1 MARALLYPPR
11 VSTFRRVALLQSHQR
26 LPPVHVYYLN
36 DLVELCG
43 LAAAVQDTVDTVDLP
58 VSPSDREPLATFER
72 YMRRQRPQLVGISCF
87 TCGAN
92 SARAY
97 ARIAKRYGAFV
108 VAGGFHPSALPDE
121 VLGWQGIDAVVR
133 GEGEEALQA
142 LARSGSPEGIAGF
155 SYRSNGQTIHQPVGP
170 VIEDLDALP
179 MPLRHLRPERFGLA
193 GLDYHTDTVYA
204 SRGCRGRCRFCAN
217 HLVGRTWRPRSNESI
232 LAELLTIL
240 PPRRGPWKYVKFWDS
255 NFLADPARTEALCLM
270 MLEHGLERHF
280 RFIVETRVEDVIRAA
295 PILKTMRRAGFV
307 RIGCG
312 VESPNRDTH
321 RHLGKGINLD
331 HVGRAAEL
339 LDSSEILFTKFLII
353 GHLHESRED
362 ILAYPDYALSH
373 GTRLQK
379 TTVFVMTPYPGT
391 ELAEDFAA
399 NELVSSSD
407 WDLFT
412 NLGAV
417 IEPNGISS
425 LELQGLHCS
434 VAAGVAV
441 GQRFLEG
448 RSPLQV
454 LEGIFEPLFINISML
469 RLSDRFSR
477 EEVEKAVMT
486 ALARIPADR
495 ERSVAPHRTSRYFD
509 RLALRFHHPVM
520 ASVAIGVT
528 EEHGVERLVVQT
540 GPGHLA
546 HGGRPVREIHL
557 SVPMLVKTI
566 EAINYRRLA
575 HDTATLRLSLRS
587 FRLRWVPS
595 LVAQLGLLAVYLTRI
610 LLFQVQGRALARR
623 YRSAAP
629 GR

>member
-1 MARALLYPPR
+1 MHA
-11 VSTFRRVALLQSHQR
+11 
-26 LPPVHVYYLN
+26 YYLN

-43 LAAAVQDTVDTVDLP
+43 LAAAVQEDVDTVDLP

-72 YMRRQRPQLVGISCF
+72 YMRRQRPQLVGLSCF
-87 TCGAN
+87 TCGA
-92 SARAY
+92 SSGRDY
-97 ARIAKRYGAFV
+97 ARIAKLHGAFV

-121 VLGWQGIDAVVR
+121 VLDWQGVDAVVR
-133 GEGEEALQA
+133 GEGEEALRA
-142 LARSGSPEGIAGF
+142 LVRSGSPEGIAGL
-155 SYRSNGQTIHQPVGP
+155 SYRLNGDIVHQPVAP
-170 VIEDLDALP
+170 VIEDLDSLP
-179 MPLRHLRPERFGLA
+179 MPLRNLRPERFGLT

-232 LAELLTIL
+232 LAELLTIP

-255 NFLADPARTEALCLM
+255 NFLADPARTEALSQML
-270 MLEHGLERHF
+270 LEHGLERHF

-307 RIGCG
+307 RVGCG
-312 VESPNRDTH
+312 VESPNRITH
-321 RHLGKGINLD
+321 THLGKGINLN
-331 HVGRAAEL
+331 HVSRAAEL

-391 ELAEDFAA
+391 ELAEDFAR
-399 NELVSSSD
+399 NELVSTSD

-412 NLGAV
+412 NLGSV
-417 IEPNGISS
+417 VEPNGISS

-448 RSPLQV
+448 RPPLQV
-454 LEGIFEPLFINISML
+454 LEGVFEPLFITIKML
-469 RLSDRFSR
+469 RLNDRFSR

-495 ERSVAPHRTSRYFD
+495 ERRPAPHRRSRFLD

-520 ASVAIGVT
+520 ASVVIGVT
-528 EEHGVERLVVQT
+528 EERGVERLVVQT
-540 GPGHLA
+540 GPGRLHS
-546 HGGRPVREIHL
+546 GGRPMREIHL
-557 SVPMLVKTI
+557 SVPTLVKAI
-566 EAINYRRLA
+566 EAINDRRLA
-575 HDTATLRLSLRS
+575 HDAATLRLSPRS
-587 FRLRWVPS
+587 FRLRWLPS
-595 LVAQLGLLAVYLTRI
+595 LVWQLAVLAVYLTRI
-610 LLFQVQGRALARR
+610 LLFQARGTALVRR
-623 YRSAAP
+623 YRQSSATA
-629 GR
+629 